1 MFSCH
6 PFSEECTKA
15 LNQVVAYHLHTSHVY
30 FAMAHSFMTGKKET
44 FPFVQHFETLAD
56 SRREYANRFLNHLW
70 TRNKKICPPTYEKVD
85 MKEITTPKSALLMA
99 QNMEETLTKILLAL
113 KAAARRESDL
123 LKFLTSVLCKQR
135 EFKEYLESQ
144 LSPPQKGKRKNEKEA
159 QTEQPSTSSGVKGL
173 NLKSK
178 RSKPGDHKAT
188 TTSNC

>member
-30 FAMAHSFMTGKKET
+30 FAMAQNFMTAQEET
-44 FPFVQHFETLAD
+44 FPFSFETLAD
-56 SRREYANRFLNHLW
+56 SRREYANRFLKHLW

-85 MKEITTPKSALLMA
+85 MKEITTPKSALQMA
-99 QNMEETLTKILLAL
+99 QKMEETLTNILLTL
-113 KAAARRESDL
+113 KAAARHESDL
-123 LKFLTSVLCKQR
+123 LKFLTSVLRKQR
-135 EFKEYLESQ
+135 EFKEYLERQ

-159 QTEQPSTSSGVKGL
+159 QMEQPSTSSGVKGL
-173 NLKSK
+173 NLRSK
-178 RSKPGDHKAT
+178 RSKPGDHKAI